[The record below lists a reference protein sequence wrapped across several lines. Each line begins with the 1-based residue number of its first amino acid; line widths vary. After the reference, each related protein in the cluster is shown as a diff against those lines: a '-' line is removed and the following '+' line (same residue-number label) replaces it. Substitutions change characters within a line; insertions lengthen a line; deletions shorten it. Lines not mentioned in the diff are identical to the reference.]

1 VSHHDALARKWWR
14 RVCDI
19 RDRRA
24 SSYWPHDMTKIGIF
38 FGTETGTTRLIAKK
52 IYTRLGDE
60 IAAKPLNVNR
70 IEPADLLQY
79 DALILGT
86 PSYGVGEMPGRSAG
100 CLEANWEEFLAKMP
114 QADLSGK
121 RIALFGLGA
130 QERYTE
136 RFASSL
142 RRLHDTLLAFGAEMV
157 GAWPT
162 EGYTFEHSASVIDD
176 HFVGLV
182 LDQRTQGMLTEAR
195 LDTWVAQV
203 RPLLLASLQQSAS
216 LPG

>member
-1 VSHHDALARKWWR
+1 MS
-14 RVCDI
+14 
-19 RDRRA
+19 
-24 SSYWPHDMTKIGIF
+24 KIGIF

-52 IYTRLGDE
+52 IHARLGDE
-60 IAAKPLNVNR
+60 IAAKPVNVNR
-70 IEPADLLQY
+70 IEPADMLQY

-86 PSYGVGEMPGRSAG
+86 PSYGVGQIPGHSAG
-100 CLEANWEEFLAKMP
+100 CLESNWEEFLAKMP
-114 QADLSGK
+114 QADFSGK

-130 QERYTE
+130 QERYSE

-142 RRLHDTLLAFGAEMV
+142 RRLHDVLADFGAELI

-182 LDQRTQGMLTEAR
+182 LDQRTQGMHTEAR
-195 LDTWVAQV
+195 LDAWVAQV
-203 RPLLLASLQQSAS
+203 RPLLLEKLG
-216 LPG
+216 LPA